1 MASANCSWHSKK
13 KKKLS
18 QTTKCTCSNPHYQ
31 TIFSNSS
38 FNSLPW
44 FSISSYPLSALPL
57 KASVTFF
64 PVRVELTLYLSFCP
78 TALVWKKI
86 CLGAFNMCLMLV
98 FFDTSHFSLSS
109 AVSTSYLKIAIHQAP
124 PFLFSEICIFWPL
137 PLQIVR
143 LFFFFNFYSHTFYLG
158 CIAHFSAVSLLGN
171 SVSFLALWRA
181 SSFQVIPDPLYP
193 CAVQSLV
200 GPFKFS
206 VLQTDCS
213 WWKVLMIDGI
223 QKWKRKIKWGFT

>member
-1 MASANCSWHSKK
+1 MASANCSWHSK

-143 LFFFFNFYSHTFYLG
+143 LFFFLTFTHTHSTLAVLH
-158 CIAHFSAVSLLGN
+158 ISLQFSS
-171 SVSFLALWRA
+171 
-181 SSFQVIPDPLYP
+181 
-193 CAVQSLV
+193 
-200 GPFKFS
+200 
-206 VLQTDCS
+206 
-213 WWKVLMIDGI
+213 
-223 QKWKRKIKWGFT
+223 